1 MDPSGNTTVTHP
13 NTGFVSP
20 TTVMAAGGQGGSG
33 SGFAATGPATGAG
46 VIGQAGASPGG
57 GSGAGMTGAGM
68 AASGPLDST
77 AASTGPRPSVL
88 SLSIREKAALYAAY
102 MPFVKGGGLFVPT
115 TRPAKLGDEIYA
127 LVTLMDDPNKL
138 PIPGRIVWIT
148 PAGTPGRGQGIGIQF
163 AANEAGEEARARI
176 ENLIGGALKAAR
188 PTHTL

>member
-1 MDPSGNTTVTHP
+1 MDTTTA
-13 NTGFVSP
+13 
-20 TTVMAAGGQGGSG
+20 TT
-33 SGFAATGPATGAG
+33 T
-46 VIGQAGASPGG
+46 
-57 GSGAGMTGAGM
+57 
-68 AASGPLDST
+68 T
-77 AASTGPRPSVL
+77 AASAAAGATTGPGTDPSAGPRPSVL
-88 SLSIREKAALYAAY
+88 SLTIREKAALYAAY

>member
-1 MDPSGNTTVTHP
+1 MDPSGNM
-13 NTGFVSP
+13 TGTQP
-20 TTVMAAGGQGGSG
+20 GT
-33 SGFAATGPATGAG
+33 GFAAAATMTVPGSADATGT
-46 VIGQAGASPGG
+46 
-57 GSGAGMTGAGM
+57 GS
-68 AASGPLDST
+68 
-77 AASTGPRPSVL
+77 GPRPSVL

-115 TRPAKLGDEIYA
+115 TRPARLGDEIYA